1 MTERKRV
8 PVSAKEGGPRRRAVP
23 DSLPVS
29 HDEADAAAGAEAS
42 AEAAAEGPV
51 CDCPILDPA
60 DWDDV
65 ESDWSDIAFL
75 KTTSTAVLGV
85 PMGFGSARAG
95 LAAGAGK
102 IGATVPEN
110 AMLLLGPGRFRR
122 TLLLEVEVAP
132 ADTKGVERPGGFV
145 YTRLLPAPWGQM
157 RGQMDAT
164 RDAAREKY
172 GRNPDHM
179 WIWYLTCRV
188 CSAARN
194 FETLFVA
201 HYRREP

>member
-1 MTERKRV
+1 MTERRRV
-8 PVSAKEGGPRRRAVP
+8 PVSPREGGPRRRAVP
-23 DSLPVS
+23 ESLPVS
-29 HDEADAAAGAEAS
+29 REDAEES
-42 AEAAAEGPV
+42 TEETVEGPA
-51 CDCPILDPA
+51 CDCPVLDPA
-60 DWDDV
+60 DWDEV
-65 ESDWSDIAFL
+65 ESDWSDITFL
-75 KTTSTAVLGV
+75 KTTITAVLGV
-85 PMGFGSARAG
+85 PTGFGSARAE
-95 LAAGAGK
+95 LAAAAPR
-102 IGATVPEN
+102 IGATVPDD

-122 TLLLEVEVAP
+122 PLMLEVDGAP
-132 ADTKGVERPGGFV
+132 SAAKGVERPGGFV

-157 RGQMDAT
+157 QGQMDAT

-188 CSAARN
+188 CSADRN